1 MARVTLD
8 IGGTHWVVNTRDGGE
23 AEVRRLGGIV
33 AERWPQ
39 ALRAAGDGGVPQA
52 LLLTA
57 LMLADELVDA
67 QESAAAA
74 RTDDGSLGQIADRL
88 ELLAEALE
96 RGPAND

>member
-8 IGGTHWVVNTRDGGE
+8 IGGTQWTVNTRDGGE
-23 AEVRRLGGIV
+23 AEVRRLGAMV

-57 LMLADELVDA
+57 LMLADELAEA
-67 QESAAAA
+67 QARAASASDPAPLA
-74 RTDDGSLGQIADRL
+74 QIADRL
-88 ELLAEALE
+88 ESLANALE
-96 RGPAND
+96 PRDAND

>member
-8 IGGTHWVVNTRDGGE
+8 LGGTKWTVNTRDGGE
-23 AEVRRLGGIV
+23 PEVRRLGAML

-57 LMLADELVDA
+57 LMLADELAEAREAAGDGAAIRADFDKIAVYL
-67 QESAAAA
+67 ES
-74 RTDDGSLGQIADRL
+74 
-88 ELLAEALE
+88 LAEALE
-96 RGPAND
+96 RGPPND